1 MDLIDKIYNL
11 INEVMCAEYTAG
23 MTLEINGA
31 EVDKCNLC
39 PQNTEDE
46 YVLLLDLNQWRAPL
60 SLAYQGTEEGFLN
73 FLRKEFRSRQLDKT
87 QYYTGIQT
95 TPGDGTEFIIFDY
108 GSRKGSS

>member
-1 MDLIDKIYNL
+1 MKISWDDNLKKSHLIRSELILVITLMKMVLNDTDLYRNEEIIHVMDLIDKIYNL

-46 YVLLLDLNQWRAPL
+46 YVLLLDLNQ
-60 SLAYQGTEEGFLN
+60 
-73 FLRKEFRSRQLDKT
+73 
-87 QYYTGIQT
+87 
-95 TPGDGTEFIIFDY
+95 
-108 GSRKGSS
+108 